1 MAKPILVIR
10 IPQSVPEEAATNIS
24 ASAEKKLKGE
34 YHIMVVRGG
43 GHADRVE
50 FECINGGEYARG
62 KD

>member
-1 MAKPILVIR
+1 MNLLFYLVFIANVGR
-10 IPQSVPEEAATNIS
+10 WDVPKIVEM
-24 ASAEKKLKGE
+24 KLKGE

-50 FECINGGEYARG
+50 FECINGGENARG